1 MLRAAKK
8 NLTNLFKL
16 TYLGG
21 LPVSLQADITTE
33 FNGTLKYGTIN
44 DFEAI
49 LVAGCDN
56 ELVGSTEST
65 IIDFCNKYNGFYDT
79 LPSTIIIP
87 VAKPGNYTKCC
98 ILETDY
104 DDSSGC
110 QSSVY
115 RVTILDNKIDAILSK
130 RTAGNLVTDK
140 TLNAILV
147 YGLGEKKLSF
157 FNAKSLPKIHY
168 LGGEIT
174 C

>member
-44 DFEAI
+44 DFEAV

-56 ELVGSTEST
+56 EIEYDESK
-65 IIDFCNKYNGFYDT
+65 IIEFCNKYNGFYDT
-79 LPSTIIIP
+79 LPSAIIIP

-104 DDSSGC
+104 NDPSGC

-115 RVTILDNKIDAILSK
+115 RVTILDNKINAILSK
-130 RTAGNLVTDK
+130 RTAGNLVVDQS
-140 TLNAILV
+140 LNGILV
-147 YGLGEKKLSF
+147 YGLGEKK
-157 FNAKSLPKIHY
+157 
-168 LGGEIT
+168 T
-174 C
+174 